1 MHKSRLLQK
10 SYGKDM
16 RQHCWLKESS
26 KQGLSTISSSKIRQ
40 PWTCLILQRTFLQS
54 SYSGTNLLRKTV
66 LGPRK
71 NYQYLHQPSCGRY
84 INDRSTVGP
93 VIFERSKK
101 SGIASWG
108 LHSKDEATTGHES
121 FATKKQNKSPSW
133 GMSTAKEDND
143 KSNSAGINSKPS
155 APVWGLPSR
164 DKAIIGHESLA
175 TKKQNE
181 SPSWGLSL
189 NRGASFESLSY
200 RAKNEARTP
209 NQGSFL
215 HSETSSTKI
224 QSDQARVPGSKI
236 SSVSPSLD
244 ERSKMASLS
253 HSFNT
258 SKPYRKFGLKESV
271 RSQITP
277 KNTYAEHD
285 RSCQSFVKESSLSS
299 WSSSRGDTTS
309 ISQKFS
315 RKALDSAGILHRE
328 GNNYMHHENERVN
341 KSSEGS
347 IQHENSLVS
356 DENTRRSDISLN
368 PGGRVEIENMLNPL
382 NPGIYF
388 NENSEFEESRAMR
401 ERNAQFGNYIPL
413 RQQQENRE
421 NENQPNNLPQSRE
434 ITDLKNREIFPL
446 LNGTRESEP
455 TKYQITENRNKDVRM
470 INFTDT
476 RLDKFKNN
484 YDIEEDKKVEL
495 SQQTCNTSEE
505 SGFDKTQ
512 EPKYIEKSPRS
523 TLEQAS
529 NTSDVE
535 GKYQPKSSSRS
546 IDLSLS
552 TRPRREKK
560 KRGLENKPKFEDE
573 RPKIFGKDKDKARRE
588 AKFSRS
594 EEEEIEVQK
603 ILEQKL
609 ERQRIRAEKRAARKT
624 SITPLLLPQYI
635 TIANLAVAMRIRY
648 EELATKMKEL
658 GYEDTHSNVIL
669 NAENSTLIAM
679 EYSFEPMIERDDSED
694 LKAREPH
701 PNPSELPRRPPI
713 VTIMGHVDHGKT
725 TLLDFLR
732 KSSVAANEFGGITQH
747 IGAFSVPM
755 PGGKIITFL
764 DTPGHAAF
772 LSMRQRGAN
781 VTDIVVLVVASD
793 DSVKPQ
799 TIEAINHA
807 KAAQV
812 PMIVAINKI
821 DKPESDPEKV
831 KLDLARY
838 GVEIEDFGGD
848 TQVVCVSGK
857 TGKGMNELEETISA
871 LSEILDLQAEAT
883 GPIEGWVLEASIKS
897 QGKVATILIRR
908 GTLRSGDI
916 VVAGDTWAKVRILRN
931 EFGTELVEAGPG
943 TPVEVDGWREQP
955 LAGDEVLQAEN
966 EAVAKRAVVYRLE
979 KKQLDRLAADIEV
992 INAVRDETRNLRKL
1006 VKAAR
1011 DEAIEEKN
1019 AGKGWK
1025 FVSPQRQEKT
1035 DGPKKVPFVI
1045 KADVSGS
1052 LEAVLDQ
1059 VNMLSS
1065 KEVEPNVIRS
1075 GVGPVSEFD
1084 VSHASAASGYI
1095 INFNSAIEPH
1105 IARLAAESG
1114 VKIIDSKVIYALI
1127 EAVKAELS
1135 ELLTPIVTKTV
1146 VGEAEISMIFSINL
1160 KNRKPEIVA
1169 GCKVV
1174 NGSIKKTGKVRVLR
1188 SDDVIFDGELS
1199 SLKVLKRSVQ
1209 EVDIGKECGVVFK
1222 DWTEFKPGDHIQ
1234 QYDEIYQKRYL

>member
-1 MHKSRLLQK
+1 MLTPL
-10 SYGKDM
+10 D
-16 RQHCWLKESS
+16 
-26 KQGLSTISSSKIRQ
+26 
-40 PWTCLILQRTFLQS
+40 P
-54 SYSGTNLLRKTV
+54 
-66 LGPRK
+66 
-71 NYQYLHQPSCGRY
+71 
-84 INDRSTVGP
+84 
-93 VIFERSKK
+93 
-101 SGIASWG
+101 
-108 LHSKDEATTGHES
+108 
-121 FATKKQNKSPSW
+121 
-133 GMSTAKEDND
+133 
-143 KSNSAGINSKPS
+143 GINS
-155 APVWGLPSR
+155 
-164 DKAIIGHESLA
+164 
-175 TKKQNE
+175 N
-181 SPSWGLSL
+181 
-189 NRGASFESLSY
+189 
-200 RAKNEARTP
+200 KN
-209 NQGSFL
+209 F
-215 HSETSSTKI
+215 
-224 QSDQARVPGSKI
+224 D
-236 SSVSPSLD
+236 
-244 ERSKMASLS
+244 
-253 HSFNT
+253 
-258 SKPYRKFGLKESV
+258 
-271 RSQITP
+271 
-277 KNTYAEHD
+277 
-285 RSCQSFVKESSLSS
+285 
-299 WSSSRGDTTS
+299 
-309 ISQKFS
+309 
-315 RKALDSAGILHRE
+315 
-328 GNNYMHHENERVN
+328 
-341 KSSEGS
+341 
-347 IQHENSLVS
+347 
-356 DENTRRSDISLN
+356 
-368 PGGRVEIENMLNPL
+368 
-382 NPGIYF
+382 
-388 NENSEFEESRAMR
+388 FEESRAMR
-401 ERNAQFGNYIPL
+401 ERNAQFGKYTPL
-413 RQQQENRE
+413 RQQKNRE
-421 NENQPNNLPQSRE
+421 NENQPNYVPQSRE
-434 ITDLKNREIFPL
+434 ITDPRNRENFPH
-446 LNGTRESEP
+446 LNGTVESEP
-455 TKYQITENRNKDVRM
+455 IKSQIIENQNKDVRM
-470 INFTDT
+470 INLTDI
-476 RLDKFKNN
+476 RPNKSKNN
-484 YDIEEDKKVEL
+484 HDPEEDKRVEL
-495 SQQTCNTSEE
+495 SQQTYNTSEE

-512 EPKYIEKSPRS
+512 EPKYIEKFPRS

-529 NTSDVE
+529 NTSDLE
-535 GKYQPKSSSRS
+535 GKYQPSSSSRS
-546 IDLSLS
+546 IDLSMN

-573 RPKIFGKDKDKARRE
+573 KPKIFGKDKDKARRE

-594 EEEEIEVQK
+594 EDEEVEAQK
-603 ILEQKL
+603 NLEQKL

-732 KSSVAANEFGGITQH
+732 KSSVAASEFGGITQH

-807 KAAQV
+807 KAADV

-857 TGKGMNELEETISA
+857 TGKGMTELEETISA

-883 GPIEGWVLEASIKS
+883 GPVEGWVLEASIKT

-931 EFGTELVEAGPG
+931 EFGTELIEAGPG

-966 EAVAKRAVVYRLE
+966 EAIAKRAVVYRLE
-979 KKQLDRLAADIEV
+979 KKQLDRLASDIEV

-1059 VNMLSS
+1059 VNMLCS

-1095 INFNSAIEPH
+1095 INFSSAIEPH

-1135 ELLTPIVTKTV
+1135 KLLTPIVTKTV
-1146 VGEAEISMIFSINL
+1146 VGEAEISMIFSINV

-1188 SDDVIFDGELS
+1188 SDDIIFDGELS
-1199 SLKVLKRSVQ
+1199 SLKVLKRSVSDV
-1209 EVDIGKECGVVFK
+1209 EKGNECGIVFK

-1234 QYDEIYQKRYL
+1234 QYDEIHQKRYL